1 MSIQSYTEEG
11 SPLKDVKGVVDSFT
25 ISNAGWSQD
34 KYIKRFDIGTE
45 HKGEITCNNA
55 YGGKKI
61 QIKIYHKD
69 KPNENLLNE
78 MWDTIQQTD
87 LLNDDTKGR
96 YYIKNPQKLKSIA
109 QCVGGVL
116 YEEQEKAKQNKK
128 DFFGE
133 VYVSASNEAYDNLKK
148 YLTSL
153 TDIKDEVLLNTL
165 RGWDDIPENATGL
178 DIVQYIKDKIQKLE
192 TQDFPH
198 NMGANTQMWLAS
210 FAFNMQN
217 AKLKQPLF
225 PQFGHTEGDGFVFKK
240 GSTSEVLPEARI
252 SKERYEMLCNVQFF
266 IRCVPDCT
274 LLADK
279 KSDLRTLPYDNNGNK
294 RNFPERKINI
304 IDHNNY
310 LGYGDMNMNDRVFNW
325 RSYTSWARS
334 ENTPEEIIVKGRIY
348 NFYINMAEANLDMAF
363 NIAKM
368 KGRNKIHLIV
378 PGIGAWGKEKKTLIT
393 KQIILAYTIAVQR
406 LVDKH
411 KNNPQNSQIAN
422 YDNIELHFLSSKD
435 ELRSYG
441 LRQKENE
448 YTFDL
453 MDYLKDV
460 SGNLKPDEVN
470 KIKFYQFDYTNNL
483 DDFPENNGIDE
494 WFYCHPGDHQAWYGN
509 DTLLKTAL
517 EGEIYTGSAEQTAA
531 KTNFLAPFGNQNT
544 KFNDKGV
551 FQWNLKTMATPNKFI
566 TFINDQ
572 LLVQNNGNK
581 EKNKP
586 PKILDNN
593 LKNQPQ
599 KPETE
604 EEIANDKEITD
615 KNETQE
621 VDKKINGLELYKKF
635 YIADLENRKRQLQE
649 NQEIQEEDEMQKQNI
664 NETNNAKLD
673 GRKVKKNQRKPKN
686 ELSSL
691 QTLTLPPRDNNV
703 GVGKK
708 NIFLP
713 VINQFQKHILPNSIN
728 SNHQNLGVLST
739 RGDFNTNSLTSTSTK
754 TSSLSGR
761 QSDIKENKN
770 QQSNQSVQEPNETNN
785 GNTSNSN
792 NVVEEKESYASS
804 IFLGM
809 LGGTGIGVGIFFK
822 KKLPVMI
829 VCFVVGGSAIIACA
843 VFSVKTYRKNNSKP
857 NSDLNNTRNN
867 GIQK

>member
-1 MSIQSYTEEG
+1 MNIQPFTEEG
-11 SPLKDVKGVVDSFT
+11 SPLKDVEGVVDSFT
-25 ISNAGWSQD
+25 ISNVGWSQD

-69 KPNENLLNE
+69 RPNENLLNE
-78 MWDTIQQTD
+78 MWNTIQQED
-87 LLNDDTKGR
+87 LLNDDIKGR
-96 YYIKNPQKLKSIA
+96 YYINNPQKLKSIA

-133 VYVSASNEAYDNLKK
+133 VYVSASNEAYYNLKN

-165 RGWDDIPENATGL
+165 RGWDDIPENATGV

-198 NMGANTQMWLAS
+198 EMGANTQMWLAS

-225 PQFGHTEGDGFVFKK
+225 PQFGNAEGDGFVFQK
-240 GSTSEVLPEARI
+240 GSTSEVQPEARI

-279 KSDLRTLPYDNNGNK
+279 MSDLRTLPYDNNGNK

-325 RSYTSWARS
+325 QAYTSWAKS
-334 ENTPEEIIVKGRIY
+334 KNTPEEIIVKNRIY
-348 NFYINMAEANLDMAF
+348 HFYKNMAEANLDMAF

-393 KQIILAYTIAVQR
+393 KQIILAYTIAVRR

-411 KNNPQNSQIAN
+411 KNNPKNSQIAN
-422 YDNIELHFLSSKD
+422 YDNIELHFLSSGG
-435 ELRSYG
+435 ELQSYG

-460 SGNLKPDEVN
+460 SGDLKPDEIN

-483 DDFPENNGIDE
+483 DEFPENNGIDE

-517 EGEIYTGSAEQTAA
+517 EGMIYTGSAEQTTA
-531 KTNFLAPFGNQNT
+531 KTNFLAPFGNQQA
-544 KFNDKGV
+544 KFNQRGV
-551 FQWNLKTMATPNKFI
+551 FQWNLKTMATPNRFT

-572 LLVQNNGNK
+572 PVIQNNGNK
-581 EKNKP
+581 KQKNNEEQLNNITKNNEEKNTERENQFINP
-586 PKILDNN
+586 VNN
-593 LKNQPQ
+593 NQL
-599 KPETE
+599 E
-604 EEIANDKEITD
+604 EEKD
-615 KNETQE
+615 
-621 VDKKINGLELYKKF
+621 
-635 YIADLENRKRQLQE
+635 
-649 NQEIQEEDEMQKQNI
+649 
-664 NETNNAKLD
+664 
-673 GRKVKKNQRKPKN
+673 
-686 ELSSL
+686 
-691 QTLTLPPRDNNV
+691 
-703 GVGKK
+703 
-708 NIFLP
+708 
-713 VINQFQKHILPNSIN
+713 
-728 SNHQNLGVLST
+728 
-739 RGDFNTNSLTSTSTK
+739 
-754 TSSLSGR
+754 
-761 QSDIKENKN
+761 KENKN
-770 QQSNQSVQEPNETNN
+770 NEDNN
-785 GNTSNSN
+785 GG
-792 NVVEEKESYASS
+792 EDED
-804 IFLGM
+804 
-809 LGGTGIGVGIFFK
+809 K
-822 KKLPVMI
+822 KKNRRL
-829 VCFVVGGSAIIACA
+829 G
-843 VFSVKTYRKNNSKP
+843 T
-857 NSDLNNTRNN
+857 L
-867 GIQK
+867 